1 MPVHSSESRLPVVLV
16 SSGGES
22 GSAEATTRC
31 AAHPKVETELACSRC
46 GKPICPRCLVQT
58 PVGARCRQCA
68 RVGSV
73 PTYELP
79 PLYLLRGAGAAL
91 AAGGILGVAW
101 SLVLPEEWGFF
112 GFVGLLVAFVIGY
125 CVGEA
130 VGWATNR
137 KRGPALQVMAGGGVI
152 TSYVV
157 RNILEGVAAVPTND
171 FWGYVLVAVGVI
183 VAVQRLR

>member
-1 MPVHSSESRLPVVLV
+1 
-16 SSGGES
+16 
-22 GSAEATTRC
+22 
-31 AAHPKVETELACSRC
+31 VETELTCSRC

-58 PVGARCRQCA
+58 PVGARCRECA
-68 RVGSV
+68 RVGRL

-91 AAGGILGVAW
+91 AAGGALGVAW
-101 SLVLPEEWGFF
+101 SLLLPYRLAFL
-112 GFVGLLVAFVIGY
+112 GLLGLLFAFVIGY

-137 KRGPALQVMAGGGVI
+137 KRGPALQAMAGGGVI
-152 TSYVV
+152 ASYIV
-157 RNILEGVAAVPTND
+157 RNVLEGAAVVPTND
-171 FWGYVLVAVGVI
+171 LWGYVLVAVGVI